1 MEYDRKEQLIDEG
14 IWNHFY
20 RELPDELRFSDM
32 FLSELIIV
40 VTIADQF
47 LLVLVVCERTII
59 SRLDGDPNRA
69 LCVAWVHSPECV
81 SSEDVFAGKLR

>member
-20 RELPDELRFSDM
+20 RELPDKRFSDM
-32 FLSELIIV
+32 FFSELIRV

-47 LLVLVVCERTII
+47 LLLPVVCERTII

-69 LCVAWVHSPECV
+69 LYVAWVHLSECV
-81 SSEDVFAGKLR
+81 SSEDVLLKS